1 MKAIKPILLAS
12 GISLLYTGVLAQTGI
27 GTFSPDPNFALH
39 VVANGTQD
47 PLKLEGLKLG
57 GTETSVLVTDAN
69 GKLSYRPAADLLPS
83 ASGDNL
89 GNHIATQNIFIQ
101 AEHQIQF
108 NSTDKYINR
117 FGADIDVVNLS
128 GDAHVHAEN
137 LLITSEAI
145 DPVAYFDGGLQRV
158 GLGVA
163 NAPDATVHVTPV
175 AGDFPLRIESIPI
188 A

>member
-1 MKAIKPILLAS
+1 MPRRSCYA
-12 GISLLYTGVLAQTGI
+12 
-27 GTFSPDPNFALH
+27 
-39 VVANGTQD
+39 
-47 PLKLEGLKLG
+47 
-57 GTETSVLVTDAN
+57 
-69 GKLSYRPAADLLPS
+69 YRPAADLYPS

-101 AEHQIQF
+101 ADHQIQF

-145 DPVAYFDGGLQRV
+145 DPVAYFDGAAQRV
-158 GLGVA
+158 GFGLEES
-163 NAPDATVHVTPV
+163 PDATVHVTPV